1 MPSAMSAKL
10 ASMLL
15 LQRGELARSDIAAF
29 PWIEDDKEIDLI
41 ISIIL
46 RNMDATI
53 QQRKIES
60 SILPDWEDTIILT
73 SKRRHK
79 ETH

>member
-1 MPSAMSAKL
+1 MSAKF

-15 LQRGELARSDIAAF
+15 LQRGELSRSDIAAF

-41 ISIIL
+41 VSIIL
-46 RNMDATI
+46 RNMDATM
-53 QQRKIES
+53 QQRKSES
-60 SILPDWEDTIILT
+60 SILPDWEDTIILA
-73 SKRRHK
+73 SKPRHK